1 MSQKSLIEQFSDGV
15 NTLIASL
22 DGHQQEAMT
31 AVVADAQAVYTG
43 AKNAKEAAMTAHA
56 AAIAAD
62 RTAFEV
68 DLNAATAEMQGL
80 VDYLASN
87 TNATAIDGM
96 NEIVDHFNNIS
107 NVISGDYV
115 QFGTDNTNALDQLKL
130 EIGTA
135 AEMQAYLDAQL
146 GVGWDAA

>member
-22 DGHQQEAMT
+22 DGHQAQAMT
-31 AVVADAQAVYTG
+31 DVVADAQTIFTG

-62 RTAFEV
+62 RTAFEA
-68 DLNAATAEMQGL
+68 DLNVSVAEMQGL

-87 TNATAIDGM
+87 INATAIDSM
-96 NEIVDHFNNIS
+96 SEVIAHFEDIS
-107 NVISGDYV
+107 NVISGEYTD
-115 QFGTDNTNALDQLKL
+115 FGTDNAAALDQLKL

-135 AEMQAYLDAQL
+135 EDMQQYLDANL
-146 GVGWDAA
+146 GDGWDA